1 LIIGGAGFIGCNVAA
16 RFAATGHRV
25 VVFDDLSRPGTEC
38 NLEWLCQRF
47 PSQIE
52 VLLADVRD
60 RDAVRYAVQRAD
72 RIFHFAAQVAV
83 TTSLKQPLFDHDVNT
98 LGTLNVLEEARRQ
111 QHLSGLVFTSTNKV
125 YGGLED
131 VELQSTASGY
141 APVDATIRACG
152 IDEFR
157 PLKFC
162 SPYGCSKGAAE
173 QYVLDY
179 ARTFR
184 LPATVLR
191 MSCIYGPRQFGNE
204 DQGWVAHFIRQVVT
218 GAPITFYGDGLQVR
232 DVLYIDDLV
241 EAVLAAVSH
250 LPATAGE
257 AFNIGGGPQN
267 VLSLRS
273 LTKQLA
279 VLHRCVPMVN
289 MKDWRSSDQHYYVS
303 DTSKFRQATGWHPS
317 VGYQEGVR
325 RLYEWMRQELTAPI
339 SAPRLEQEQVAL

>member
-1 LIIGGAGFIGCNVAA
+1 
-16 RFAATGHRV
+16 
-25 VVFDDLSRPGTEC
+25 
-38 NLEWLCQRF
+38 
-47 PSQIE
+47 

-60 RDAVRYAVQRAD
+60 RGAVRYAVQRAD

-83 TTSLKQPLFDHDVNT
+83 TTSLKQPFFDHDVNT

-141 APVDATIRACG
+141 APVDATIRARG

-179 ARTFR
+179 VRTFG

-241 EAVLAAVSH
+241 EAMLSAVSH
-250 LPATAGE
+250 LPAIAGE
-257 AFNIGGGPQN
+257 AFNIGGGPHN
-267 VLSLRS
+267 VLSLRE

-279 VLHRCVPMVN
+279 ILHHSVPVVE
-289 MKDWRSSDQHYYVS
+289 MKDWRSSDQRYYVS
-303 DTSKFRQATGWHPS
+303 DTRKFYRATGWRPS
-317 VGYQEGVR
+317 IGYQEGVR
-325 RLYEWMRQELTAPI
+325 RLYEWMRQELITSTPALH
-339 SAPRLEQEQVAL
+339 LEQEQVAL